1 MGWAST
7 PSSTT
12 SVTHFTQPADPG
24 ADTSIVIELLP
35 DGTPVLI
42 RPIRADDKRMLSD
55 GLRRLSGDSVQ
66 RRFLTPKRSFSRTE
80 LRYLTEVDG
89 RDHVA
94 LVAEYP
100 AEPVR
105 RLIAVARFV
114 RLSDDPE
121 AAEVAIT
128 VADDWQ
134 RRGLGSLLSARLA
147 EEARRLGI
155 RRFTAT
161 MAADNV
167 PAHRLMERLT
177 DQLERHHAGFG
188 VDELS
193 LNIAA

>member
-1 MGWAST
+1 
-7 PSSTT
+7 
-12 SVTHFTQPADPG
+12 VTHFTQPTDPG
-24 ADTSIVIELLP
+24 ADTSTVIELLP
-35 DGTPVLI
+35 DGAPVLI

-55 GLRRLSGDSVQ
+55 GLRRLSRDSAQ

-128 VADDWQ
+128 VADNWQ

-167 PAHRLMERLT
+167 PAHRLMARLT
-177 DQLERHHAGFG
+177 DQLEQRHAGFG

-193 LNIAA
+193 LDIAA

>member
-1 MGWAST
+1 
-7 PSSTT
+7 
-12 SVTHFTQPADPG
+12 
-24 ADTSIVIELLP
+24 
-35 DGTPVLI
+35 
-42 RPIRADDKRMLSD
+42 MLSD
-55 GLRRLSGDSVQ
+55 GLRRLSDDSVQ
-66 RRFLTPKRSFSRTE
+66 RRFLTPKRSFSRAE

-114 RLSDDPE
+114 RLADPE

-128 VADDWQ
+128 VADNWQ
-134 RRGLGSLLSARLA
+134 RRGLGSMLTAQLA
-147 EEARRLGI
+147 AEARGLGI

-167 PAHRLMERLT
+167 AAHRLMGRLT
-177 DQLERHHAGFG
+177 DHLERHYAGNG
-188 VDELS
+188 VDELV
-193 LNIAA
+193 LDIAA